1 MQVQDCPWKIEN
13 IGKRIVQLNYTKD
26 DIYNSEAV
34 YKVVKG
40 YQYLVAKVPAGNINC
55 LLGLQNDGFK
65 MIETQFT
72 IYKDKESFR
81 KDIGAFRTIT
91 DKTSF
96 QEIKCNSD
104 FNLMLDSVDD
114 GMFSTDRVSLDP
126 SFGLSVGKHRYV
138 GWMKNEYKAGTSSFW
153 WIIVDYEKVGFMMLK
168 EKDNKVDLL
177 LNGLF
182 TPFQGKGLGIIT
194 PASPLLLS
202 MRQNN
207 EISEETTN
215 ISSNNVRVVH
225 LYNKLNFKLLDM
237 TYVLVANTLPCNE
250 SLVGEAI
257 ACTSLVINTIAA

>member
-1 MQVQDCPWKIEN
+1 MQVQDRPWEIEN
-13 IGKRIVQLNYTKD
+13 IGKRTVQLNYAKD
-26 DIYNSEAV
+26 DIYNSEEVCNA
-34 YKVVKG
+34 VKG
-40 YQYLVAKVPAGNINC
+40 YQYLVAKVPAGNISC

-65 MIETQFT
+65 MIETQLT
-72 IYKDKESFR
+72 IYKDKKSFC
-81 KDIGAFRTIT
+81 KDIEAFKTIT

-96 QEIKCNSD
+96 QEVKNDSD
-104 FNLMLDSVDD
+104 FNLLVDSVDD

-126 SFGLSVGKHRYV
+126 SFGLSVGRHRYV

-153 WIIVDYEKVGFMMLK
+153 WITNDNEKVGFMILK

-182 TPFQGKGLGIIT
+182 TPFQGKGFGIIT

-237 TYVLVANTLPCNE
+237 TYVLVASTPTRNDSLACN
-250 SLVGEAI
+250 SFIINSI
-257 ACTSLVINTIAA
+257 AT